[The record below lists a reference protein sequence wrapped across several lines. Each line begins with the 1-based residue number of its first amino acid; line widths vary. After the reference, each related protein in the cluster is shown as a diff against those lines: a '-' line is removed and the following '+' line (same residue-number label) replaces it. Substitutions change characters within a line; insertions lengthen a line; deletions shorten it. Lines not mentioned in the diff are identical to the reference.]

1 MWTSKQGSLCILY
14 LRNRKIINSFKRSLR
29 NFDHCFILPR
39 KILERQLIMHQNMKI
54 LFITVFK
61 KYGFQNN
68 VWKSVHFLSDQLH
81 QSTILNW
88 FCVQSERSKGKRS
101 VCSIYSYQ
109 MVMDSNQGDPIL
121 INIMD
126 NSDVSALRKARLCFW
141 LLSQR
146 SGVNMSDKTN
156 LY

>member
-29 NFDHCFILPR
+29 NFDHYFILPR

-109 MVMDSNQGDPIL
+109 MVMDSNQDDPIL